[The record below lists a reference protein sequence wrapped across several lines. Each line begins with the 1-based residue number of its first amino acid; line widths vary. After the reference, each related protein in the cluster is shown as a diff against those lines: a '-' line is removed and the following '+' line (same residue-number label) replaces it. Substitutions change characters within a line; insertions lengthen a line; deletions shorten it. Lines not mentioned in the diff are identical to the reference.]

1 MKEHGDNL
9 IWSDSLI
16 WLFLHFYVVIRIQ
29 GLSCGRKVDIWNKKQ
44 QNG

>member
-1 MKEHGDNL
+1 MKAHGDNL

-16 WLFLHFYVVIRIQ
+16 WLFLHFYAVIRIQ